1 MAARIALV
9 FYDLLSRVSPKQSD
23 RLRGA
28 HGLSGRSRVRVLYPQ
43 TIGGLSRSSSST
55 VLYGVERVECLS
67 GEKDAP
73 ALSGQARC

>member
-9 FYDLLSRVSPKQSD
+9 FYDLSSRVSQKQGD

-28 HGLSGRSRVRVLYPQ
+28 HGLSGRARVRVLYPP

-55 VLYGVERVECLS
+55 VLDGVERLERLS

-73 ALSGQARC
+73 ALYGQASC